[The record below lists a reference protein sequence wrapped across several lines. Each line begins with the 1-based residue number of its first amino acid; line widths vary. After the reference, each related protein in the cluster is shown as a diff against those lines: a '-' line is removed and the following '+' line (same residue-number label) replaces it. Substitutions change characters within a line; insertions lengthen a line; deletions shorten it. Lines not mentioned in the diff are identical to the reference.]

1 MQMASFPSFLSLTED
16 HPHIYESSLSHPA
29 PTRHCLLS
37 TEIITSLLHIKQFC
51 VCSCACRRQRHCSS
65 RPSTFFFVFSLFA
78 PPHCPPPVC
87 LSFSFLCRQDLSLA
101 WNSVSVFIQLQ
112 RSACLCTI
120 TLRFWFWFLT
130 LILGTQL
137 MSAKHLIN
145 WAISLA
151 TQQALC
157 MCIYVCTCKGNQ
169 NTALDI
175 VLQALGSAS

>member
-1 MQMASFPSFLSLTED
+1 MQMASFPSFLSLTRSSTYQRIFPISPC
-16 HPHIYESSLSHPA
+16 PHQ
-29 PTRHCLLS
+29 TLS
-37 TEIITSLLHIKQFC
+37 TFNRNHNFPASYQAILC
-51 VCSCACRRQRHCSS
+51 VFMCMQKTEALFLKAIYLFLC
-65 RPSTFFFVFSLFA
+65 FFSLC
-78 PPHCPPPVC
+78 PPSLPPPPVC

-112 RSACLCTI
+112 GSACLCTI